1 MKKESISI
9 SPISGQD
16 QAKTSSSSTGDSVSS
31 DNRNTKKGQNYAFAG
46 EQQEGITA
54 NTTNT
59 SDLKVNPLFTEQMNT
74 QT

>member
-1 MKKESISI
+1 MKKESNSI
-9 SPISGQD
+9 SPVSGQD
-16 QAKTSSSSTGDSVSS
+16 QAKNSSSSTGDSMNT
-31 DNRNTKKGQNYAFAG
+31 DNRNREKGQNYAFAG

-59 SDLKVNPLFTEQMNT
+59 SELKLNPLSTEQTNT

>member
-1 MKKESISI
+1 MFFINVFFFRLTKKKSISI

-16 QAKTSSSSTGDSVSS
+16 QAKNSSSSTGDSVSS

-54 NTTNT
+54 NTTKT
-59 SDLKVNPLFTEQMNT
+59 L
-74 QT
+74 QTWR

>member
-1 MKKESISI
+1 MKKKSISI

-16 QAKTSSSSTGDSVSS
+16 QAKNSSPSTGDSLSS

-46 EQQEGITA
+46 EQQEGIKA

-59 SDLKVNPLFTEQMNT
+59 SDLELNPLSTEQMNT